1 MVLIELSAKNLTAT
15 IIAVRKLEEQEKAAS
30 KVDSSEN
37 IENETEED
45 VGADKGEGRQTES
58 RANTSKKPSM
68 SRGESK
74 QSHTSQ
80 VTQLTIITALV
91 QLVISCSSELSWPKM
106 TISFSPS
113 LSGLVFFFFVQ

>member
-15 IIAVRKLEEQEKAAS
+15 IIAGRKLEEQEKAAS

-37 IENETEED
+37 IEDETEED
-45 VGADKGEGRQTES
+45 VDVDKGEGSQIGS
-58 RANTSKKPSM
+58 RADTSKKHSM
-68 SRGESK
+68 PRGESK

-91 QLVISCSSELSWPKM
+91 QLVISCSSDLSWPKM
-106 TISFSPS
+106 TIFLSPL
-113 LSGLVFFFFVQ
+113 LSGLVFCVQ